1 MAEQSFETLMD
12 LQVKEIFDHTKVEI
26 LYVEDDMDVI
36 IKPVHKVYVN
46 RNTTSIEKNYSSYMM
61 L

>member
-46 RNTTSIEKNYSSYMM
+46 RNTTSIEKIYSSYMM